1 MSKHNIFVVDDESII
16 VLELRQRILEL
27 GYAFAGSAGEGY
39 TAIDQISRIRPD
51 LVLMDIN
58 ISGNID
64 GIETAKII
72 LSKYQ
77 VPIIYLTAYTDSE
90 TLERVKQT
98 SPYGFIIKPADEKE
112 LYVAIEIALSK
123 SRMEQ
128 KIRENEKS
136 LLTTL
141 NSIGDGVITTDNTGR
156 IKRINPAASEITGWK
171 AEEAAGL
178 YTKEIFTLLE
188 PKERKKVKCPVKL
201 ALETGNTISREQHS
215 ILTRKDISERYISYS
230 AAPIIDEFNE
240 IEGVVLVFSDETES
254 YKNRQK
260 LIESEKKYRT
270 TIENAT
276 DMIYA
281 TDISGNLRDINIAGL
296 KIVGFAR
303 KEIIGKNVL
312 DLIAPSH
319 RNRIKRHLFRQ
330 YIDKI
335 KTSYLEAPIK
345 KKDGSLIWIGQNTD
359 LVLDGNRVEGFHV
372 IARNIT
378 QRKEAE
384 FEYKKSREMLRK
396 IIDTIP
402 DMIFLKDKSGKFLL
416 NNKAHLESMGFID
429 QKEALGKTNYDF
441 MTPSLAD
448 EYKKE
453 EDRLLEGKIPFIHAT
468 ESMLDIKG
476 NMKWFNVTKLPY
488 RMSDKGI
495 DAILGVCRD
504 ITYFKISEDIIKE
517 NNRKFQSLANISPVG
532 IFRTDREGD
541 IVYVNPRWTE
551 ITGLQVEDS
560 LGTSWDKI
568 VRKED
573 LSLLTEALYGSLQ
586 TKKALKVDLRLNTLD
601 STKWIMCNA
610 QPEIDEKNNII
621 GFVGTISDITERK
634 NTETEILMLADS
646 LRAINDCVTITDI
659 DNNLLF
665 VNQALLNTYDY
676 SREELIGKHI
686 SILGSEKNPAGI
698 NEVIAEESIRN
709 GWKGELIN
717 TRKDGTEFP
726 IQLSTTCILDK
737 DRKPVGLIGVSS
749 DITLRKQNE
758 AELKKLN
765 QAIIQSPVS
774 IIITDK
780 NAKIEYV
787 NAQTCEV
794 TGYSKD
800 ELIGS
805 NPKIFSTHEKSEKEY
820 QQLWETITSGKI
832 WRGEFRNRKKNG
844 ELFWESN
851 IISPVKDSLGHIT
864 HYMAFKQDI
873 TKRKELEQN
882 LITAKEKAEAANDVK
897 DAFIANIS
905 HEIRTP
911 LNGIL
916 GMLSLLKELVAD
928 KTDEDETFIFE
939 SIGRSSRRIIRT
951 VDLILNYSRLQAGD
965 ISSLKENIRIDKII
979 EENYLDYRGIAQN
992 NGLDFKFENKI
1003 GSTHILGDC
1012 NYLSLIL
1019 SNLIDNA
1026 IKYTPEGSVVIFLDK
1041 NKENFPVIQIKDTG
1055 IGISE
1060 EYFNKLF
1067 EPYTQE
1073 ESGYTRAYD
1082 GVGLGLSL
1090 VKEILDII
1098 GGSVEVSS
1106 EKGAGT
1112 TFSVT
1117 IHSQILA
1124 DLQA

>member
-1 MSKHNIFVVDDESII
+1 
-16 VLELRQRILEL
+16 
-27 GYAFAGSAGEGY
+27 
-39 TAIDQISRIRPD
+39 
-51 LVLMDIN
+51 
-58 ISGNID
+58 
-64 GIETAKII
+64 
-72 LSKYQ
+72 
-77 VPIIYLTAYTDSE
+77 
-90 TLERVKQT
+90 
-98 SPYGFIIKPADEKE
+98 
-112 LYVAIEIALSK
+112 
-123 SRMEQ
+123 MEQ

-141 NSIGDGVITTDNTGR
+141 NSIGDGVISTDNNGKIR
-156 IKRINPAASEITGWK
+156 RINPAACEITGWD
-171 AEEAAGL
+171 AEEAIGL
-178 YTKEIFTLLE
+178 LTKEIFSLKD
-188 PKERKKVKCPVKL
+188 PKERKKVKCPVKK
-201 ALETGNTISREQHS
+201 ALETGKTISREENS
-215 ILTRKDISERYISYS
+215 ILTRKDISERYISFN
-230 AAPIIDEFNE
+230 AAPIINE
-240 IEGVVLVFSDETES
+240 YNHIEGVVLVFSDETES
-254 YKNRQK
+254 YKTREK
-260 LIESEKKYRT
+260 LLISERMYRT

-276 DMIYA
+276 DMIYT
-281 TDISGNLRDINIAGL
+281 TDISGNLSSINIAGL
-296 KIVGFAR
+296 KIVGYSR
-303 KEIIGKNVL
+303 KDIIGKNVL
-312 DLIAPSH
+312 ELIDSAD
-319 RNRIKRHLFRQ
+319 RERIRTQMFRQ
-330 YIDKI
+330 FLDKV
-335 KTSYLEAPIK
+335 KTSYLEAPIR

-359 LVLDGNRVEGFHV
+359 LIVDGDHIEGFRV
-372 IARNIT
+372 IARDIT
-378 QRKEAE
+378 KRKEAE
-384 FEYKKSREMLRK
+384 FDYNKSREMLRK

-402 DMIFLKDKSGKFLL
+402 DMIFLKDNEGKFLL

-429 QKEALGKTNYDF
+429 QKDVLGKTNYDF
-441 MTPSLAD
+441 MTTSLAD
-448 EYKKE
+448 AYKIE
-453 EDRLLEGKIPFIHAT
+453 EEKLLTGKIPFIHST
-468 ESMLDIKG
+468 ESMLDSKE
-476 NMKWFNVTKLPY
+476 NTKWFNVTKLPY
-488 RMSDKGI
+488 RLSDKGV

-504 ITYFKISEDIIKE
+504 ITYFKISEEIIEE

-532 IFRTDREGD
+532 IFRTDRDGD

-560 LGTSWDKI
+560 LGTSWSKI
-568 VRKED
+568 VLKED
-573 LSLLTEALYGSLQ
+573 LSILTEALYGSLQ
-586 TKKALKVDLRLNTLD
+586 TKKALKVDLRLQSHH

-610 QPEIDEKNNII
+610 QPELDEKNNII

-659 DNNLLF
+659 NNNLLF
-665 VNQALLNTYDY
+665 VNQSLLNTYNY

-686 SILGSEKNPAGI
+686 CILGSEKNPAGI

-726 IQLSTTCILDK
+726 IQLSTTCIFNK
-737 DRKPVGLIGVSS
+737 ERKPVGLIGVSS
-749 DITLRKQNE
+749 DITQRKQNE
-758 AELKKLN
+758 AEFKKLN

-800 ELIGS
+800 ELIGR
-805 NPKIFSTHEKSEKEY
+805 NPKIFSTHEKSKKEY

-832 WRGEFRNRKKNG
+832 WRGEFHNRKKNG

-851 IISPVKDSLGHIT
+851 IISPVKDSLGNIT

-882 LITAKEKAEAANDVK
+882 LIAAKEKAEAANDVK

-916 GMLSLLKELVAD
+916 GMLSLLKELVDD
-928 KTDEDETFIFE
+928 KTEGDENFIFE

-965 ISSLKENIRIDKII
+965 ISSLKENICIDKII

-1003 GSTHILGDC
+1003 DKTHIIGDR

-1026 IKYTPEGSVVIFLDK
+1026 IKYTPKGSVVIFLDK

-1090 VKEILDII
+1090 VKEILEII

-1106 EKGAGT
+1106 SKGVGT

-1117 IHSQILA
+1117 INTPILA
-1124 DLQA
+1124 DRQA